1 MIKTQDNSAL
11 DGKSDKIDGLGF
23 CFFENVGSYY
33 CFDTFLC
40 NHKFFLVED
49 FWKSEKRRLKNV
61 RAKHIHRSNK
71 LSNQIQF

>member
-33 CFDTFLC
+33 CFDTFLP

-49 FWKSEKRRLKNV
+49 FWKSEKRRKE
-61 RAKHIHRSNK
+61 KTKKSESKTYIDQTS
-71 LSNQIQF
+71 

>member
-33 CFDTFLC
+33 CFDTFLR
-40 NHKFFLVED
+40 NHEFFLVED
-49 FWKSEKRRLKNV
+49 FWKSEKRRKE
-61 RAKHIHRSNK
+61 KTKKSESKTYIDQTS
-71 LSNQIQF
+71 

>member
-33 CFDTFLC
+33 CFDTFLP

-49 FWKSEKRRLKNV
+49 F
-61 RAKHIHRSNK
+61 
-71 LSNQIQF
+71 